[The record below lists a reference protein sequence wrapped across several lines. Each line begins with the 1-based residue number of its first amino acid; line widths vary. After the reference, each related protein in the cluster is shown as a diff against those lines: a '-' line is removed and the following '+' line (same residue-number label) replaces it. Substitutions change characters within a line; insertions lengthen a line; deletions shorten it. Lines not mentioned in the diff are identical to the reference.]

1 MNLLL
6 TGAWQGALSAIPQIE
21 TMGHKAVFLP
31 QERDPLPCDPTWVE
45 GVVCNGLFLHHPI
58 EDFPNLR
65 FIQLTSA
72 GYDRVPMD
80 FVQARGIGIRNAR
93 GVYSAPMAE
102 FAVACVLQCYKQL
115 PFFREN
121 QKARVW
127 EKRRDL
133 RELTGKTVLIVGC
146 GSVGTECARRFRAF
160 DARVLGVDLLLRT
173 DASYDRMHPLTSLD
187 ELLPAADVLILTV
200 PLTEQTRGLIGS
212 VRLAAMKPDAVLL
225 NLSRG
230 AVIDEPSLA
239 AHLHANPAFTAALDE
254 ALPAADVLILTVP
267 LTEAT
272 RGLISAARLAAMKPD
287 AVLVNISRGP
297 VVDEAALA
305 SHLKDAPQFSAV
317 LDVFEQEPL
326 PEASPLWTCPN
337 ALLTPHN
344 SFVGSRNS
352 ERLRSLILENLSQ
365 F

>member
-1 MNLLL
+1 MNILI
-6 TGAWQGALSAIPQIE
+6 TGAWPDAKQNIGQIE
-21 TMGHKAVFLP
+21 AMGHRTAFL
-31 QERDPLPCDPTWVE
+31 QNEADALPCDPAWVE

-58 EDFPNLR
+58 DCFPNLR

-80 FVQARGIGIRNAR
+80 RVKARGIEIRNAR

-133 RELTGKTVLIVGC
+133 RELTDKTVLIVGC

-160 DARVLGVDLLLRT
+160 DACVLGVDLFPRT
-173 DASYDRMHPLTSLD
+173 DESFSRMLPLS
-187 ELLPAADVLILTV
+187 
-200 PLTEQTRGLIGS
+200 
-212 VRLAAMKPDAVLL
+212 
-225 NLSRG
+225 
-230 AVIDEPSLA
+230 
-239 AHLHANPAFTAALDE
+239 ALDE
-254 ALPAADVLILTVP
+254 ALPAADVLVLTVP
-267 LTEAT
+267 LTEST
-272 RGLISAARLAAMKPD
+272 RGLINAARLAAMKPD

-326 PEASPLWTCPN
+326 PEASPLWSCPN

-344 SFVGSRNS
+344 SFAGSRNPD
-352 ERLRSLILENLSQ
+352 RLRRLILENLSQ

>member
-31 QERDPLPCDPTWVE
+31 QERDPIPCDPAWVE

-80 FVQARGIGIRNAR
+80 FVQARGIEIRNAR

-102 FAVACVLQCYKQL
+102 FAVACVLQTYKQL

-160 DARVLGVDLLLRT
+160 DARVLGVDLFPRT
-173 DASYDRMHPLTSLD
+173 DAGYERMHPLTSLD

-239 AHLHANPAFTAALDE
+239 AHLQANPAFTAALD
-254 ALPAADVLILTVP
+254 
-267 LTEAT
+267 
-272 RGLISAARLAAMKPD
+272 
-287 AVLVNISRGP
+287 
-297 VVDEAALA
+297 
-305 SHLKDAPQFSAV
+305 
-317 LDVFEQEPL
+317 VFESEPL
-326 PEASPLWTCPN
+326 DESSPLWLLSN
-337 ALLTPHN
+337 AILTPHN
-344 SFVGSRNS
+344 SFVGEGCANRI
-352 ERLRSLILENLSQ
+352 RDVILSNLQ
-365 F
+365 CRRTL

>member
-1 MNLLL
+1 MNILI
-6 TGAWQGALSAIPQIE
+6 TGAWPDAKQNIGQIE
-21 TMGHKAVFLP
+21 AMGHRTAFL
-31 QERDPLPCDPTWVE
+31 QNEADALPCDPAWVE
-45 GVVCNGLFLHHPI
+45 GIVCNGLFLHHPI
-58 EDFPNLR
+58 ECFPNLR

-80 FVQARGIGIRNAR
+80 RVKARGIEIRNAR

-133 RELTGKTVLIVGC
+133 RELTEKTVLIVGC
-146 GSVGTECARRFRAF
+146 GSVGAACAVRFAGF
-160 DARVLGVDLLLRT
+160 DCRVLGIDLCPRPVT
-173 DASYDRMHPLTSLD
+173 GCEEVRPLTELDRSLP
-187 ELLPAADVLILTV
+187 EADVLV
-200 PLTEQTRGLIGS
+200 
-212 VRLAAMKPDAVLL
+212 
-225 NLSRG
+225 
-230 AVIDEPSLA
+230 
-239 AHLHANPAFTAALDE
+239 
-254 ALPAADVLILTVP
+254 LTVP

-305 SHLKDAPQFSAV
+305 SHLKAAPAFSAA
-317 LDVFEQEPL
+317 LDVFAQEPL

-352 ERLRSLILENLSQ
+352 ERLRSLILENLAS
-365 F
+365 FR

>member
-6 TGAWQGALSAIPQIE
+6 TGAWQGALRAIPQIE
-21 TMGHKAVFLP
+21 AMGHKTVFLP
-31 QERDPLPCDPTWVE
+31 QERDPLPCDPAWVE

-58 EDFPNLR
+58 ERFPNLR

-72 GYDRVPMD
+72 GFDRVPMES
-80 FVQARGIGIRNAR
+80 VQARGVEIHNAR

-160 DARVLGVDLLLRT
+160 DARVLGVDLFPRT
-173 DASYDRMHPLTSLD
+173 DASYDRMLPLTALD
-187 ELLPAADVLILTV
+187 EALPAADVLLLTV
-200 PLTEQTRGLIGS
+200 PLTDETRGLIGAA
-212 VRLAAMKPDAVLL
+212 RLAAMKPDAVLL

-230 AVIDEPSLA
+230 AVIDEQALA
-239 AHLHANPAFTAALDE
+239 AHLRANESFTAALD
-254 ALPAADVLILTVP
+254 
-267 LTEAT
+267 
-272 RGLISAARLAAMKPD
+272 
-287 AVLVNISRGP
+287 
-297 VVDEAALA
+297 
-305 SHLKDAPQFSAV
+305 
-317 LDVFEQEPL
+317 VFESEPL
-326 PEASPLWTCPN
+326 NLDSPLWSLPN
-337 ALLTPHN
+337 AVLTPHN
-344 SFVGSRNS
+344 SFVG
-352 ERLRSLILENLSQ
+352 EGCAIRLRDVVLSNLPR
-365 F
+365 